1 MLSIKDKIYEA
12 SEMELLQISLPF
24 LSNYLESLN
33 KNSVEYLNCFILIE
47 EIKRRNKQVKVS

>member
-12 SEMELLQISLPF
+12 SEMELLQISLSF
-24 LSNYLESLN
+24 LSNYLELLN
-33 KNSVEYLNCFILIE
+33 KNSVEYLNCLILIE